1 MSPGG
6 RAAAVG
12 REGWDAYGQ
21 SADWRALAGVAVL
34 HVAVALALLSM
45 EPVARAVGLPKPLMV
60 SLLASEP
67 EPPRVQPKPLQPKP
81 SPPPAEPVQRH
92 LPPPPIL
99 AVPESA
105 PAPRQVEAQPLPPEP
120 LPAVLPPPA
129 PEPVKPGPVA
139 AYAPPAPAPVSPPR
153 FDADYLDNP
162 APAYPALSRR
172 LGEEGRVLLR
182 VFVDPDGS
190 AARVEVRDSSGHE
203 RLDKVARDTVGRWR
217 FVPARQG
224 DKAVGAWV
232 LVPISFSLRS

>member
-1 MSPGG
+1 MRPVYG
-6 RAAAVG
+6 RAP
-12 REGWDAYGQ
+12 
-21 SADWRALAGVAVL
+21 DWRVMAGVVAL
-34 HVAVALALLSM
+34 HGAVAFALLSM
-45 EPVARAVGLPKPLMV
+45 EPVVRAVVLPEPLMV
-60 SLLASEP
+60 SFLASEP
-67 EPPRVQPKPLQPKP
+67 ALRMEPPKPRQTKP
-81 SPPPAEPVQRH
+81 SPPAAEPVQRN

-105 PAPRQVEAQPLPPEP
+105 PAPRQAEAQPLPPEP

-129 PEPVKPGPVA
+129 PEPVKPVPLA
-139 AYAPPAPAPVSPPR
+139 AYVPPAPAPVSPPR

-190 AARVEVRDSSGHE
+190 AARVEIRDSSGYE
-203 RLDKVARDTVGRWR
+203 RLDRVARDTVGRWR
-217 FVPARQG
+217 FLPARQG